1 MLITQKIKYAIRAV
15 FEIAKS
21 QHQGPVKVARIAES
35 QKIPVRFLEVILN
48 RLKHSGIVNAKRGYH
63 GGYTLAREPNQ
74 ISVGDIL
81 RHIESGNNSLL
92 CISCIEK
99 NDCEL
104 KGDCAF
110 LPMWEKAQR
119 SMLDV
124 FEQTSIQNLV
134 DQETSRM

>member
-15 FEIAKS
+15 FEIAKR
-21 QHQGPVKVARIAES
+21 QHQGPVKAAQIAET
-35 QKIPVRFLEVILN
+35 QKIPIRFLEVILN
-48 RLKHSGIVNAKRGYH
+48 RLKHGGIVNAKRGYH
-63 GGYTLAREPNQ
+63 GGYTLARAPNE

-81 RHIESGNNSLL
+81 RHMESDSNSLH
-92 CISCIEK
+92 CITCVEK

-104 KGDCAF
+104 MGDCAF

-124 FEQTSIQNLV
+124 FDQTSIQNLIN
-134 DQETSRM
+134 QESSRM